1 MNKKEA
7 FFKNLSKEKMEK
19 LQSHFT
25 LIFNKKAEDL
35 DADARSIVYL
45 AWLWKN
51 GLVTKGEN
59 GFYAFD
65 EDEAGVSL
73 SDYEDIYFAET
84 IFMPGSY
91 NLESL
96 YIQYNLER
104 IMAIL

>member
-19 LQSHFT
+19 LQSHFR
-25 LIFNKKAEDL
+25 LFLDKKTEDL

-51 GLVTKGEN
+51 GLVTKGQN
-59 GFYAFD
+59 GFYEFD
-65 EDEAGVSL
+65 EHTAGVSL
-73 SDYEDIYFAET
+73 SDYEDINFAET
-84 IFMPGSY
+84 TYMPGSY

-104 IMAIL
+104 IIAIL